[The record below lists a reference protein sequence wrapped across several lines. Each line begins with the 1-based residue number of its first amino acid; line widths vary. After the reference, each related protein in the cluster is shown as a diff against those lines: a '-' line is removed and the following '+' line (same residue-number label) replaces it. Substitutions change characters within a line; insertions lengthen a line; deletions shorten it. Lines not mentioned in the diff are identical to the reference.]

1 MIAMAVI
8 GGVVVAGLAWA
19 GLRDYQRRRKDGRQS
34 VAEAFQRQKEID
46 EQKAARQGEPGSRWR
61 RRP

>member
-19 GLRDYQRRRKDGRQS
+19 GLRDYQRRRKDGRPS
-34 VAEAFQRQKEID
+34 VAEAFQRQNEIE
-46 EQKAARQGEPGSRWR
+46 EQTTARQGEPGSRWR